1 MEPQAVSPLPNRH
14 AVCIPYPAQG
24 HINPMLKVAKL
35 LHARG
40 FHVTFVNTDY
50 NHRRILRS
58 RGPHALD
65 GLTSFRFETIP
76 DGLPWTDV
84 DAKQDMLKL
93 IDSTMNNCLSPFKDL
108 LTRLNSGSDVPPV
121 SCIVSDASMS
131 FTIDA
136 AEKLEIPVVLLWTNS
151 ATALMLY
158 LHYQKLME
166 KGIIPVKDESDLKT
180 EIDWIPSINTI
191 QLKDFPDFTIKSD
204 HQHLMLNFITHVTE
218 RSKRASA
225 IIINTFENLEHDVVS
240 SLRSILHPRIYP
252 VGPLPILED
261 REINRDSEIG
271 RLRLNLWEE
280 ETESLDWLDTKEKKS
295 VLYVNFGSI
304 TVLTSEQLLEFAWG
318 LAMSGKEF
326 LWVVRSTLPAE
337 FLSETADR
345 GKVVTGWC
353 PQEKVLSHPAIG
365 GFLTHC
371 GWNSMM
377 ESVFAG
383 APMICWPFFAD
394 QLTNRKFCC
403 EEWGLGME
411 IEGEVKRGRV
421 EAVVR
426 EVMDGA
432 GGVEIREKV
441 MEWRR
446 VAGDA
451 SAPPCGS
458 SFVNFQTVVNEV
470 LMGDG

>member
-1 MEPQAVSPLPNRH
+1 M
-14 AVCIPYPAQG
+14 
-24 HINPMLKVAKL
+24 
-35 LHARG
+35 
-40 FHVTFVNTDY
+40 
-50 NHRRILRS
+50 
-58 RGPHALD
+58 
-65 GLTSFRFETIP
+65 
-76 DGLPWTDV
+76 
-84 DAKQDMLKL
+84 
-93 IDSTMNNCLSPFKDL
+93 
-108 LTRLNSGSDVPPV
+108 
-121 SCIVSDASMS
+121 
-131 FTIDA
+131 
-136 AEKLEIPVVLLWTNS
+136 
-151 ATALMLY
+151 
-158 LHYQKLME
+158 
-166 KGIIPVKDESDLKT
+166 
-180 EIDWIPSINTI
+180 NTI
-191 QLKDFPDFTIKSD
+191 QLKDFPDFIIKSD
-204 HQHLMLNFITHVTE
+204 HQHLMLNFITHVTQ

-225 IIINTFENLEHDVVS
+225 IMINTFENLEHDVVS
-240 SLRSILHPRIYP
+240 SLRSIIHPRIYP
-252 VGPLPILED
+252 VGPLPMLED

-280 ETESLDWLDTKEKKS
+280 ETESLDWLGTKEKKS

-326 LWVVRSTLPAE
+326 LWVVRSILPAD

-345 GKVVTGWC
+345 GMVVTGWC

-383 APMICWPFFAD
+383 VPMICWPFFAD

-411 IEGEVKRGRV
+411 IGDEVKRDRV

-446 VAGDA
+446 VAGEA

-470 LMGDG
+470 LMVDG

>member
-1 MEPQAVSPLPNRH
+1 
-14 AVCIPYPAQG
+14 
-24 HINPMLKVAKL
+24 MLKVAKL

-108 LTRLNSGSDVPPV
+108 LTRLNSSSDVPPV

-136 AEKLEIPVVLLWTNS
+136 GEELEIPVVLLWTNS

-180 EIDWIPSINTI
+180 EIYWIPSMNTI
-191 QLKDFPDFTIKSD
+191 QLKDFPDFIIKSD
-204 HQHLMLNFITHVTE
+204 HQHLMLNFIMHVTQ

-225 IIINTFENLEHDVVS
+225 IMINTFENLEHDVVS
-240 SLRSILHPRIYP
+240 SLRSIIHPRIYP
-252 VGPLPILED
+252 VGPLPMLED

-280 ETESLDWLDTKEKKS
+280 ETESLDWLGTKEKKS

-345 GKVVTGWC
+345 GMVVTGWC

-383 APMICWPFFAD
+383 VPMICWPFFAD

-411 IEGEVKRGRV
+411 IGDEVKRDRV

-446 VAGDA
+446 VAGEA

-470 LMGDG
+470 LMVDG

>member
-108 LTRLNSGSDVPPV
+108 LTRLNSSSDVPPV

-136 AEKLEIPVVLLWTNS
+136 GEELEIPVVLLWTNS

-180 EIDWIPSINTI
+180 EIYWIPSMNTI
-191 QLKDFPDFTIKSD
+191 QLKDFPDFIIKSD
-204 HQHLMLNFITHVTE
+204 HQHLMLNFITHVTQ

-225 IIINTFENLEHDVVS
+225 IMINTFENLEHDVVS
-240 SLRSILHPRIYP
+240 SLRSIIHPRIYP
-252 VGPLPILED
+252 VGPLPMLED

-280 ETESLDWLDTKEKKS
+280 ETESLDWLGTKEKKS

-326 LWVVRSTLPAE
+326 LWVVRSILPAD

-345 GKVVTGWC
+345 GMVVTGWC

-383 APMICWPFFAD
+383 VPMICWPFFAD

-411 IEGEVKRGRV
+411 IGDEVKRDRV

-446 VAGDA
+446 VAGEA

-470 LMGDG
+470 LMVDG

>member
-1 MEPQAVSPLPNRH
+1 MEPHAVPTSQKRH

-65 GLTSFRFETIP
+65 GLPSFRFETIP

-121 SCIVSDASMS
+121 SCIVSDASRS
-131 FTIDA
+131 FTTDA
-136 AEKLEIPVVLLWTNS
+136 AEELEIPVVLLWTNS

-158 LHYQKLME
+158 LHYQKLIE
-166 KGIIPVKDESDLKT
+166 KGIIPVEDESDLKT
-180 EIDWIPSINTI
+180 EINWIPSISPI
-191 QLKDFPDFTIKSD
+191 QLKDFPDFIIKTD
-204 HQHLMLNFITHVTE
+204 HQHLMLNFIAHVTQ

-240 SLRSILHPRIYP
+240 SLRSIFHPRIYP
-252 VGPLPILED
+252 IGPLPVLEN
-261 REINRDSEIG
+261 REVNRDSEIG

-280 ETESLDWLDTKEKKS
+280 ETESLDWLDTKAEKS

-304 TVLTSEQLLEFAWG
+304 TVLTREQLLEFAWG
-318 LAMSGKEF
+318 LATSGKEF
-326 LWVVRSTLPAE
+326 LWVERSVLPAE

-365 GFLTHC
+365 AFLTHC
-371 GWNSMM
+371 GWNSTM

-383 APMICWPFFAD
+383 VPMICWPFFAD
-394 QLTNRKFCC
+394 QVTNRKFCC
-403 EEWGLGME
+403 GEWGLGVE
-411 IEGEVKRGRV
+411 IGGEVRRERV

-426 EVMDGA
+426 EVMDGV
-432 GGVEIREKV
+432 GGVEVREKV

-446 VAGDA
+446 AAEEA

-458 SFVNFQTVVNEV
+458 SFVSFETVVNEV

>member
-1 MEPQAVSPLPNRH
+1 MIKNT
-14 AVCIPYPAQG
+14 CKI
-24 HINPMLKVAKL
+24 L
-35 LHARG
+35 L
-40 FHVTFVNTDY
+40 
-50 NHRRILRS
+50 L
-58 RGPHALD
+58 
-65 GLTSFRFETIP
+65 
-76 DGLPWTDV
+76 
-84 DAKQDMLKL
+84 
-93 IDSTMNNCLSPFKDL
+93 
-108 LTRLNSGSDVPPV
+108 
-121 SCIVSDASMS
+121 
-131 FTIDA
+131 
-136 AEKLEIPVVLLWTNS
+136 
-151 ATALMLY
+151 
-158 LHYQKLME
+158 
-166 KGIIPVKDESDLKT
+166 DESDLKT

-345 GKVVTGWC
+345 GMVVTGWC

-411 IEGEVKRGRV
+411 IEGEVKRERV

-458 SFVNFQTVVNEV
+458 SFVNFETVVNEV

>member
-1 MEPQAVSPLPNRH
+1 
-14 AVCIPYPAQG
+14 
-24 HINPMLKVAKL
+24 MLKVAKL

-65 GLTSFRFETIP
+65 GLPSFRFETIP

-93 IDSTMNNCLSPFKDL
+93 IDSTMKNCLSPFKDL

-136 AEKLEIPVVLLWTNS
+136 AEELEIPVVLLWTNS
-151 ATALMLY
+151 ATALILY
-158 LHYQKLME
+158 LHYQKLIE
-166 KGIIPVKDESDLKT
+166 KGIIPVEDESDLKT
-180 EIDWIPSINTI
+180 EIDWLPSINTI
-191 QLKDFPDFTIKSD
+191 QLKDFPDFIIKTD

-225 IIINTFENLEHDVVS
+225 IITNTFENLEHDVVS
-240 SLRSILHPRIYP
+240 SLRSILHTRIYP
-252 VGPLPILED
+252 IGPLPILEN
-261 REINRDSEIG
+261 REVNRDSEIG

-280 ETESLDWLDTKEKKS
+280 EIESLNWLETKEKKS

-304 TVLTSEQLLEFAWG
+304 TVLTREQLIEFARG
-318 LAMSGKEF
+318 LVASGKEF
-326 LWVVRSTLPAE
+326 LWAERSVLLPAE
-337 FLSETADR
+337 FLSETKADR

-353 PQEKVLSHPAIG
+353 RQEKVLSHPAIG
-365 GFLTHC
+365 AFLTHC
-371 GWNSMM
+371 GWNSTV
-377 ESVFAG
+377 ESVVAG
-383 APMICWPFFAD
+383 VPMICWPFFAD
-394 QLTNRKFCC
+394 QLTNRRFCC
-403 EEWGLGME
+403 GEWGLGVE
-411 IEGEVKRGRV
+411 IGGEVRRERV
-421 EAVVR
+421 EAAVR

-432 GGVEIREKV
+432 GGVEVRKKV

-446 VAGDA
+446 VAEEA

-458 SFVNFQTVVNEV
+458 SFVNLEMVVNEV
-470 LMGDG
+470 LSDS